1 MRIHRSAGMIGAWLC
16 ALALFG
22 GAAAHARAQEGQ
34 GLMKMGES
42 DMSDQDARAHFK
54 VGTSLYEAGRFQEAA
69 SEWEQA
75 YALSKRDVLLYNI
88 YVANRDASDLPKAI
102 DALQRYLGTQEPDAK
117 QRLNLQARLTA
128 MRNALAA
135 QQQPASAPGGAAN
148 SAAAPTPAAAPEA
161 STPAAPAPEK
171 PAPSRRSSSALPLVL
186 VVTGGALLAGGLVTG
201 LVTQGKVSSIEDN
214 CPKDTC
220 RAGYDLPAARS
231 SARTLATLTDV
242 LLAGGAVLSGV
253 GVVLWLTHQGGAS
266 PSEHASAR
274 ARVTPLLACAAD
286 GCVGSV
292 SGRF

>member
-1 MRIHRSAGMIGAWLC
+1 
-16 ALALFG
+16 LFVG
-22 GAAAHARAQEGQ
+22 EVCHAQAQEGQ

-135 QQQPASAPGGAAN
+135 QQQPANGPADTAS
-148 SAAAPTPAAAPEA
+148 STPAAPAPAPEA
-161 STPAAPAPEK
+161 STPAAPPVEK
-171 PAPSRRSSSALPLVL
+171 PETSHASSSVIPLVL
-186 VVTGGALLAGGLVTG
+186 VITGGALLAGSLVTG
-201 LVTQGKVSSIEDN
+201 LVTQGKVSTIEDN

-220 RAGYDLPAARS
+220 RPGYDLPAARS
-231 SARTLATLTDV
+231 SARTLATLTDL
-242 LLAGGAVLSGV
+242 LLAGGAVVTGV
-253 GVVLWLTHQGGAS
+253 GVVLWLTQKSGVS
-266 PSEHASAR
+266 SSEHASAR
-274 ARVTPLLACAAD
+274 ARVTPALACAVD